1 MGHLQ
6 FGKLMRCPDQ
16 YHLKDRREYYY
27 RLSGLKEH
35 EHYRLT
41 DIDHL
46 DDVSAELH
54 QLIGG
59 FVRDPRGWLYI
70 WGGPGNGKSLALM
83 ATVSE
88 FVQRGNPALYL
99 TLFDLLDIMRE
110 TFGNKPR
117 GYRDDTDAWRKWDT
131 YHARFERVQRVKL
144 LAIDE
149 FDGSKINET
158 SWMREFRGRLIDHRY
173 RDGVGGETYTLL
185 AGNDDPATLPYWI
198 HDRAQDSRFQIWE
211 NRGESVRGEMEW

>member
-1 MGHLQ
+1 
-6 FGKLMRCPDQ
+6 MRCPDK

-27 RLSGLKEH
+27 RLSGLKPH
-35 EHYRLT
+35 EQKYSLGS
-41 DIDHL
+41 IKHL
-46 DDVSAELH
+46 DGVSAELH
-54 QLIGG
+54 QITSA

-83 ATVSE
+83 AAVSE
-88 FVQRGNPALYL
+88 FVQRGIPALYL

-117 GYRDDTDAWRKWDT
+117 GHRDDTDAWRRWDT

-158 SWMREFRGRLIDHRY
+158 GWMREFRGRLIDHRY
-173 RDGVGGETYTLL
+173 RDGVGGETYTLF
-185 AGNDDPATLPYWI
+185 AGNDDPAILPHWI
-198 HDRAQDSRFQIWE
+198 YDRAQDSRFQIWE